1 MLQIINSCVLTFS
14 TFFWYSSRWN
24 VLQANSNY
32 DEIHIIPLINW
43 TLCLNQ
49 HQIYKYLISVTKQ
62 RDLVNKQMS
71 NVIHP
76 SIQFKNNLSSVPEL
90 QICRPWFSW
99 IPRSWNVYMW
109 YFFYI
114 IRVCKFYSS
123 YVEEYWKWYHR
134 QKWQVKCQICQ
145 LCHRDDGI
153 CMEYPMTNKNK
164 KVPHI
169 TEVHLK

>member
-1 MLQIINSCVLTFS
+1 M
-14 TFFWYSSRWN
+14 
-24 VLQANSNY
+24 
-32 DEIHIIPLINW
+32 
-43 TLCLNQ
+43 CLNQ
-49 HQIYKYLISVTKQ
+49 HKIYKYLIFVTKQ
-62 RDLVNKQMS
+62 RNLVNKQMS

-76 SIQFKNNLSSVPEL
+76 SIQCVNNLSSVPEL
-90 QICRPWFSW
+90 QICCPWFSW

-123 YVEEYWKWYHR
+123 YIKEYWKWHYC
-134 QKWQVKCQICQ
+134 QKWQVKRQICQ
-145 LCHRDDGI
+145 LCHRDDCIG
-153 CMEYPMTNKNK
+153 MEYPMTNKNK